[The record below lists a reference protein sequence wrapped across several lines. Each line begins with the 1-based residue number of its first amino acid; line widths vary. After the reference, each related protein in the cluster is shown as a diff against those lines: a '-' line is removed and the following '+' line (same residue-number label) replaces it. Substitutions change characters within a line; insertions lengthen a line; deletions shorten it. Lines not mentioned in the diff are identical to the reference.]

1 MDGLQACQF
10 LQNFVGRSSSSV
22 LELFE
27 LVSALVPI
35 SDEIADPAPEKI
47 LATAS
52 SEGATGSINS
62 LQYSQSKLPRTHWHR
77 FLIFSFIAIHVK
89 VTVFHRYWLKNLIQ
103 MRLGE
108 KAAVILSGGGSSDD
122 MRPMNVKMSFRFAEK
137 FDIDCYEV
145 SITNG
150 EERSIMGLPS
160 VMAHLPV
167 KPLFALDWAIGKYD
181 PTKSAGTGPLGL
193 IERQI
198 PRVLK
203 WMKIGLKRSIQ
214 VRTSVNRTTL
224 RYSTRILKH
233 VEQKISALERSSGAQ
248 SESQKAKV
256 KQLRSK
262 LDIFCGSPAYKV
274 RAAIDGIVGMVNPTE
289 AVNLAKTFGSVVHP
303 DQVINLSKNLGN
315 LGKLGSVFQ
324 GEEPLAQVAGDK
336 SSPQV
341 EVPRNPIASSNL
353 SKPNP
358 AIEPQTRFAMN
369 FKLPKILQVL
379 LLALITE
386 IYFTSHSIFDRFF
399 AVVLA
404 QIQPNHSRSTSFSL
418 SGSSLPLDMK
428 RLPSFNGTMGL
439 SSPISL
445 PGVDSLGSIL
455 KPTLPFNTTL
465 SAGTSKFDP
474 RTSVGRL
481 PPLMASKDV
490 LPLDLRSVSWITSS
504 SAPENDAKDVDTK
517 SPVAEIPNRT
527 CLPKSPKPN
536 AQLYALSM
544 NHTAV
549 SKPIIEPMQ
558 MMSAS
563 FKDHSIPTSA
573 GEKKQS

>member
-1 MDGLQACQF
+1 M
-10 LQNFVGRSSSSV
+10 
-22 LELFE
+22 
-27 LVSALVPI
+27 
-35 SDEIADPAPEKI
+35 
-47 LATAS
+47 
-52 SEGATGSINS
+52 
-62 LQYSQSKLPRTHWHR
+62 SKR
-77 FLIFSFIAIHVK
+77 
-89 VTVFHRYWLKNLIQ
+89 
-103 MRLGE
+103 
-108 KAAVILSGGGSSDD
+108 AVILSGGGSSDD

-198 PRVLK
+198 AKKILTLSLIFKQTRVLK

-481 PPLMASKDV
+481 PPLMASKDR
-490 LPLDLRSVSWITSS
+490 LLDHELLR
-504 SAPENDAKDVDTK
+504 PENDAKDVDTK